1 MKIIFIHGI
10 NQQNLDANSFE
21 QHWREVFNLGLE
33 KNNLAVDVDALKL
46 SFPFYGDILTQHNH
60 KNALDI
66 NTMLPNWAF
75 FNKLPKFREHHRQS
89 LQKAFEIPLLPH
101 YAQDQPYS
109 LKNKFFLL
117 SQLAKDRVLKEMVIL
132 LNHFPNLHESLVEKF
147 ISEAYLYWY
156 DPLFKQQVHERIHAC
171 FEPNQKHIVIAHSL
185 GTVISYNVLQ
195 ELQQH
200 YQIERFITLASPL
213 PFNVVQRHLDHA
225 VQRPKALTGDWYNFF
240 AQDDY
245 LTTFPMQAPLFN
257 FEPAVQNHLINT
269 FIDKPH
275 EIIGYLQ
282 HPQVIRCI
290 LDQHPGLN
298 FPINSHS
305 LIPI

>member
-10 NQQNLDANSFE
+10 NQQSLDAHSF
-21 QHWREVFNLGLE
+21 QSYWLKVFNLGLQ
-33 KNNLAVDVDALKL
+33 KNNLPLDVDDLQLA
-46 SFPFYGDILTQHNH
+46 FPFYGDILTQHNQ

-66 NTMLPNWAF
+66 NTMLPNWSF
-75 FNKLPKFREHHRQS
+75 FDKLPKLRERNSHNIK
-89 LQKAFEIPLLPH
+89 KALEIPLLPH

-132 LNHFPNLHESLVEKF
+132 LNHFPDFHESLVQKF

-156 DPLFKQQVHERIHAC
+156 DPTFKQQVHERILSC
-171 FEPNQKHIVIAHSL
+171 FEPNEKHIVIAHSL
-185 GTVISYNVLQ
+185 GTVIAYNILQ
-195 ELQQH
+195 ELPEQ

-213 PFNVVQRHLDHA
+213 PFNVVQRHLEPPM
-225 VQRPKALTGDWYNFF
+225 QRPKTLSGDWYNFF

-245 LTTFPMQAPLFN
+245 LTTFPMQAPLFDFQPPVHN
-257 FEPAVQNHLINT
+257 QLITT

-275 EIIGYLQ
+275 EIMGYLQ
-282 HPQVIRCI
+282 HPLVIRCI
-290 LDQHPGLN
+290 LEQLYDFSFHPE
-298 FPINSHS
+298 FQ
-305 LIPI
+305 